1 MIKSNENSCKIKKTV
16 FLCQI
21 HEPYPVADYYS
32 NDAGLEH
39 EEKRDLRA
47 TSELMRSYYGSITEA
62 MVNLID
68 SNPDIRVCFSI
79 SGPALM
85 QFDRYAPEV
94 LEGFRRLY
102 QTGCIEFVAET
113 SYHSLACMISADE
126 FKAQVLEHR
135 EMMHRHLNVEPEVF
149 MNTGLIYQ
157 DDIGLLLSQMNF
169 KGVLTNG
176 DYEEGESELYRH
188 PEETSLTV
196 FVQHTSLTTALSRLL
211 NYNLPLTDY
220 LETVCRAEGD
230 IAVVSVKLPPMYNR
244 DAAAEP
250 WMKLLYD
257 MAAHNGMSLC
267 TFSDI
272 IGASETVTRRPRRCR
287 SWSSERDG
295 LSQWLGNEMQKKAFD
310 ELNALKESVEN
321 LNDPNAVAQWRSLQM
336 SDHFLYMMTEV
347 GPYDERSSPYASPYE
362 AFSHYMNILRDFD
375 GRLHSTHHVEDADD
389 HVRSIESERHHIQTP
404 LWAIKKESHHKH
416 VSESRI

>member
-1 MIKSNENSCKIKKTV
+1 MMKSNESEVKRVV

-21 HEPYPVADYYS
+21 HEPYPMDRDYRNYVGS
-32 NDAGLEH
+32 KHDDGH
-39 EEKRDLRA
+39 RHA
-47 TSELMRSYYGSITEA
+47 TGEVMKSYYGSINEA
-62 MVNLID
+62 LSNLID
-68 SNPDIRVCFSI
+68 SNPDIRICFSV

-85 QFDRYAPEV
+85 QFERYAPEI
-94 LEGFRRLY
+94 LEGFRRLH
-102 QTGCIEFVAET
+102 QTGCVEFVGET

-135 EMMHRHLNVEPEVF
+135 EMMHRYLQAEAEVF

-169 KGVLTNG
+169 KGVLANG
-176 DYEEGESELYRH
+176 DYKEGEGEVYRH
-188 PEETSLTV
+188 PDEDSFAV
-196 FVQHTSLTTALSRLL
+196 FVQHASLTTALSQLL
-211 NYNLPLTDY
+211 SYNLPLDDY
-220 LETVCRAEGD
+220 LETVCRADGD
-230 IAVVSVKLPPMYNR
+230 TAIVGLKLQPMYCR
-244 DAAAEP
+244 DEVAEP

-257 MAAHNGMSLC
+257 MAAHKGIALS

-272 IGASETVTRRPRRCR
+272 INTTKTAVRHSRMFK
-287 SWSSERDG
+287 SWSSEQNG

-310 ELNALKESVEN
+310 ELNALKESVGN
-321 LNDPNAVAQWRSLQM
+321 LSDPVIISQWRSLQV
-336 SDHFLYMMTEV
+336 SDHFRYMITDV
-347 GPYDERSSPYASPYE
+347 APYDDRPSPYASPYE
-362 AFSHYMNILRDFD
+362 AFSDYMNILSDFA
-375 GRLHSTHHVEDADD
+375 GALNNIHHVEGADD